1 MFHIFLS
8 LLALYSLLMLRC
20 FFMIRHSRSF
30 IVLRTF
36 NECIRVV
43 VTRIYVFSHFTQH
56 LHFMPSEGQT
66 FSHVKSFFLVW
77 NVLTFGKEDMF
88 LAQSLNNERI
98 AQFLVFSRR
107 KTLHHRFDKS
117 SSYFGGKLKRR
128 RETDMQKEIEAK
140 Q

>member
-43 VTRIYVFSHFTQH
+43 LTRIYIFFPLYTKFT
-56 LHFMPSEGQT
+56 LHALQVRNIQ
-66 FSHVKSFFLVW
+66 HVKSFFHVW
-77 NVLTFGKEDMF
+77 IVFIFGKEDMF